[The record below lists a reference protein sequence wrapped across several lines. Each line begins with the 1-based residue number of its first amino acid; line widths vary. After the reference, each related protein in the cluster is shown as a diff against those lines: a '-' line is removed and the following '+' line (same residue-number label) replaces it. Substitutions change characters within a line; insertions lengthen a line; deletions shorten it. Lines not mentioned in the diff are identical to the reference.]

1 MMAYHFAFNNLIKSN
16 INIHRFPFILDAIF
30 KEDIEEYNKK
40 IILEFIR
47 DNYPKDTQLI
57 FSMADKSESKNQ
69 INAVEVNLLYFCN
82 SANLIHVSDNER
94 SILKDWDDK
103 YNDLKLAT
111 ISIMENE

>member
-1 MMAYHFAFNNLIKSN
+1 MNNEVAKNCSIYSAKNLC
-16 INIHRFPFILDAIF
+16 FF
-30 KEDIEEYNKK
+30 IEENNKK

-69 INAVEVNLLYFCN
+69 INAVEVNSLYFCN